1 LGAGFFFLF
10 WEARNGEEQEAA
22 KGSSLFSQAWQESPH
37 GFNPTTFELGE
48 RKELGKVV
56 NFCEF
61 VSHFLS

>member
-1 LGAGFFFLF
+1 LLVFLF
-10 WEARNGEEQEAA
+10 WEARNGEEEQAAA
-22 KGSSLFSQAWQESPH
+22 KGSSLLPQAWQESPH
-37 GFNPTTFELGE
+37 GCSSTTLELGE